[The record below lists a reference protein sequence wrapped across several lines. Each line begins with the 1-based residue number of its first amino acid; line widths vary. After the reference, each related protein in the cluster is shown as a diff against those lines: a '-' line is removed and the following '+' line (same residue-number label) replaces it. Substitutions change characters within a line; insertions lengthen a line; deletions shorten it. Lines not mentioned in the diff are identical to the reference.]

1 MNRNESLAEEYYSTI
16 FGDPW
21 YGSSVKS
28 ILEVVTKNNSKVKI
42 APNTHSIEEI
52 LLHMW
57 SWTEEVNSR
66 LCGGLPK
73 EPVME
78 DWPKLSD
85 FQKLSWAELKKQF
98 FNESKSIISTIKN
111 FPEERLDE
119 TVGIERNAP
128 LGTGISFAS
137 MISGLIQHNVYHA
150 AQISLLNKCI

>member
-1 MNRNESLAEEYYSTI
+1 MKQTKHLAGELYNTV

-21 YGSSVKS
+21 HGSSIQK
-28 ILEVVTKNNSKVKI
+28 ILENITAEQAIKSPVSD
-42 APNTHSIEEI
+42 AHSIIEI

-57 SWTEEVNSR
+57 AWTEEVNSR
-66 LCGGLPK
+66 LCGGIPN
-73 EPVME
+73 EPAMG

-98 FNESKSIISTIKN
+98 FNESLKIINTINN

-119 TVGIERNAP
+119 VVGPERNAP

-137 MISGLIQHNVYHA
+137 MILGLIQHNVYHS
-150 AQISLLNKCI
+150 AQISLLKKYN